1 MPESRRPTILDV
13 AARAGVSKSLVSN
26 VLRGVPTVS
35 PARRD
40 AVLRAAEELGYR
52 PNAVAR
58 SLVQRRTRTMG
69 VLVSNLHN
77 PFFADVIDGLQ
88 AVAGRHGYTVLLV
101 SGGRDAAVEAQT
113 VDALLEQR
121 VDGLVLLSPHL
132 PSAQVARAAAAVPVV
147 AVGRRYRDVRGADW
161 VVSDDDAGTGLAV
174 AHLVELGHRRIA
186 HIGGGRRAGGRER
199 SRGYRAAMTVAGLP
213 LGPEVA
219 DDSFTTE
226 EGGNAAARRLLDAP
240 RRPTAV
246 LAVNDLAA
254 VGAMDAVEA
263 AGLRVPADLSIV
275 GYDNSALAGLR
286 HVALT
291 TVDQPRVE
299 MGERAADLLLRRVD
313 GHGGPARH
321 VLLAPRLVVRATT
334 APPATG

>member
-1 MPESRRPTILDV
+1 MPDSRRPTILDV

-35 PARRD
+35 PARRA
-40 AVLRAAEELGYR
+40 AVVRAAEELGYR

-69 VLVSNLHN
+69 VLVSDLHN

-88 AVAGRHGYTVLLV
+88 NVAGRHGYTVFLA
-101 SGGRDAAVEAQT
+101 SGGRDAAAEART

-121 VDGLVLLSPHL
+121 VDGLVLLSPTL
-132 PSAQVARAAAAVPVV
+132 PGTQVARAVAVVPVV
-147 AVGRRYRDVRGADW
+147 VVGRRYRDVRGADS

-174 AHLVELGHRRIA
+174 RHLVELGHRRIA

-199 SRGYRAAMTVAGLP
+199 RHGYRAAMAAAGLAR
-213 LGPEVA
+213 GPEVS

-226 EGGNAAARRLLDAP
+226 EGGHAAARQLLDAP
-240 RRPTAV
+240 ERPTAV

-254 VGAMDAVEA
+254 VGAMDAVET
-263 AGLRVPADLSIV
+263 AGLRVPDDLSIV
-275 GYDNSALAGLR
+275 GYDNSALAALR
-286 HVALT
+286 HIALT
-291 TVDQPRVE
+291 SVDQPRVE
-299 MGERAADLLLRRVD
+299 MGERAAELLLR
-313 GHGGPARH
+313 GAGGPGRH
-321 VLLAPRLVVRATT
+321 VLLAPRLVVRTTT
-334 APPATG
+334 ARPAV